1 MTAAN
6 LLIPNVILDSLSDG
20 LYVCNTDRKIVYW
33 SKSAERLTGWLSEDV
48 VGHRCMD
55 NILNH
60 IDTDGR
66 PLCGEELC
74 PLRRCMVTGRSSASP
89 AIIFGKTKS
98 GERLPMAVT
107 VAPLHDENGLVIGGV
122 ETFRDY
128 SETYANLERAKQIQ
142 TLSLEHDLPKDN
154 RVSFATFYLPHDMI
168 GGDYFAIRQL
178 DDDNYGFILADVMGH
193 GVAAALHTMELSS
206 LWNRHCHALTDPAHF
221 ARLMNRDLC
230 RIVRDESFATALC
243 GILNAS
249 NNTVR
254 IASAGGPTLVIAR
267 KGGGT
272 EQLSAPGLPFGL
284 IADADYDEREFSCAP
299 GDAVL
304 MFTDGAVEVCDP
316 SGGNLGTEGLVCI
329 LGSLGYPDS
338 GIRIEALQ
346 EALLTFSNAIRLDD
360 DLTLL
365 EIRFPDALRRSP

>member
-6 LLIPNVILDSLSDG
+6 LLVADVILDSLNDG
-20 LYVCNTDRKIVYW
+20 LYVCNTDRQIVYW
-33 SKSAERLTGWLSEDV
+33 SKSAERLTGWASADV

-60 IDTDGR
+60 VDMNGR

-74 PLRRCMVTGRSSASP
+74 PLRRSMITDRPSDSP
-89 AIIFGKTKS
+89 TIIFGKTKA
-98 GERLPMAVT
+98 GQLLPMAVT
-107 VAPLHDENGLVIGGV
+107 VAPLHDEEGRVIGGV

-142 TLSLEHDLPKDN
+142 TLSLEHDLPRDD

-168 GGDYFAIRQL
+168 GGDFFAIRQL
-178 DDDNYGFILADVMGH
+178 DADHYGFILADVMGH

-221 ARLMNRDLC
+221 ARLLNRDLC
-230 RIVRDESFATALC
+230 KIVKDESFATALC

-249 NNTVR
+249 ERSAR
-254 IASAGGPTLVIAR
+254 IASAGGPPLVLVRADGR
-267 KGGGT
+267 T
-272 EQLSAPGLPFGL
+272 EQVAAEGLPFGL
-284 IADADYDEREFSCAP
+284 IASADYDEKQFSCQP
-299 GDAVL
+299 GDSLL
-304 MFTDGAVEVCDP
+304 MFTDGAIEISDP
-316 SGGNLGTEGLVCI
+316 AGRMLGTEGLLAI
-329 LGSLGYPDS
+329 LSSQGYPAS
-338 GIRIEALQ
+338 GIRMAALQ
-346 EALLTFSNAIRLDD
+346 EALLTFSNGISLDD

-365 EIRFPDALRRSP
+365 EFRFS